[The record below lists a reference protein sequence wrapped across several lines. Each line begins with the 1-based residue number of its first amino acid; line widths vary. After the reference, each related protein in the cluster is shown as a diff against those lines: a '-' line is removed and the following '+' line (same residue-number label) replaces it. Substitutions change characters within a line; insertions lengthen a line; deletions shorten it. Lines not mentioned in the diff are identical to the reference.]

1 MRYTSTTCWSVLYS
15 IYVYSIVDILHT
27 CTRDGLRF
35 ELNETTTSSKNTNL
49 WYKFSFL
56 LNLSLCTYQ
65 EGRQFDIDT
74 HKYIYLIH
82 LSHTH
87 WLTTFIR
94 LSLRNQFYLGI
105 TIELLFL
112 IATFIE
118 IVEFRGRGFMI
129 KGCNIVRHAH
139 RKWKRRE
146 WATVAAAV
154 NWEDITRLIF
164 FMHSKILSP
173 WGSFRLLLRTED

>member
-1 MRYTSTTCWSVLYS
+1 MRYTSTTCLFVPYS
-15 IYVYSIVDILHT
+15 IYSIVDILH
-27 CTRDGLRF
+27 TRDGLRF

-49 WYKFSFL
+49 WDKFSFS

-82 LSHTH
+82 LTHTH

-105 TIELLFL
+105 TIEL
-112 IATFIE
+112 
-118 IVEFRGRGFMI
+118 
-129 KGCNIVRHAH
+129 
-139 RKWKRRE
+139 
-146 WATVAAAV
+146 
-154 NWEDITRLIF
+154 
-164 FMHSKILSP
+164 
-173 WGSFRLLLRTED
+173 